1 MLSKDRALMIVEP
14 LAADRL
20 EDNLKPVGRMYYAF
34 STSISVPAS
43 LSQEV
48 GATLRAQVGQT
59 RPIEL
64 LREAGLSYGQCAT
77 EAPFNMLIEARA

>member
-1 MLSKDRALMIVEP
+1 MIVEP

-20 EDNLKPVGRMYYAF
+20 EDNLNPVGRVYHAF

-43 LSQEV
+43 LSQGV
-48 GATLRAQVGQT
+48 GATLGAPAGETQPTEV
-59 RPIEL
+59 
-64 LREAGLSYGQCAT
+64 LREAGLSYGQCAI

>member
-20 EDNLKPVGRMYYAF
+20 EDNLNPVGRVHHAF
-34 STSISVPAS
+34 STSIGVPAS

-48 GATLRAQVGQT
+48 GAALGAQGGET
-59 RPIEL
+59 RPTEV
-64 LREAGLSYGQCAT
+64 LREADFFMSG
-77 EAPFNMLIEARA
+77 APPKLHSTWS